1 MIAGLLYSVYTT
13 LFQCRR
19 ECLKFFFQED
29 EPRKTLDIVFSPP
42 SYPWV
47 YVSAVWSDGE
57 EEDVTDIITPKV
69 LPDELL
75 TPARLL
81 EISGL
86 VEEHNSDDETT
97 RRVVRWEYM
106 SSQTFEVSEITS
118 EGLLNAVKPKI
129 D

>member
-1 MIAGLLYSVYTT
+1 MYTT

-19 ECLKFFFQED
+19 GCLNFFFQED

-42 SYPWV
+42 PHPWV
-47 YVSAVWSDGE
+47 YITAVWSDE
-57 EEDVTDIITPKV
+57 QEEDVTDIITEKV

-81 EISGL
+81 EMSGL
-86 VEEHNSDDETT
+86 IEEHMVGEETS
-97 RRVVRWEYM
+97 RCVVKWEYM
-106 SSQTFEVSEITS
+106 SSETFEVAEITS
-118 EGLLNAVKPKI
+118 EGLVNAVKSKI